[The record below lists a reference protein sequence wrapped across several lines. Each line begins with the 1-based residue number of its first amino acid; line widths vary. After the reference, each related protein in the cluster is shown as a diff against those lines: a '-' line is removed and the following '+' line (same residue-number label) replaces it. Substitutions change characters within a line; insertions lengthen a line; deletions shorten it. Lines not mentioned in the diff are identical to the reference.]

1 MLMLNKTKILRGTM
15 TQVGLHNGSVADPSV
30 VGEQDL
36 PRNGKKLLDFI
47 FIDLLW
53 CKLKLL

>member
-1 MLMLNKTKILRGTM
+1 MLNKTKILRGTM
-15 TQVGLHNGSVADPSV
+15 AQAGLHNGSVTDPSV
-30 VGEQDL
+30 VGQQDL
-36 PRNGKKLLDFI
+36 SRNGKKLLDFI